1 LIVQLLKE
9 QNKYDQMPLSLSDQ
23 LQRVLPLA
31 DKVADEIVS
40 EETEILDKI
49 LPRMFE
55 VMHTIAK
62 FLCEYVKRGRFS
74 RWTLFWIPRILMIA
88 ERTGDALVYS
98 KDKEMME
105 KMGEELANVI
115 KDFLGAVEVETLRLA
130 KRSGTHTLSQYTA
143 GPFSVNLCRAR
154 ASTQP
159 A

>member
-1 LIVQLLKE
+1 MVQLLEE
-9 QNKYDQMPLSLSDQ
+9 QNKYDQMPSSLSDQ

-40 EETEILDKI
+40 EETEETELLDKI

-55 VMHTIAK
+55 VMQTIAN
-62 FLCEYVKRGRFS
+62 FLCDYVKRGRFS
-74 RWTLFWIPRILMIA
+74 RLSPFCNPQMLMIA

-115 KDFLGAVEVETLRLA
+115 EDFLRAVDVEILRL
-130 KRSGTHTLSQYTA
+130 SQKTW
-143 GPFSVNLCRAR
+143 
-154 ASTQP
+154 
-159 A
+159 